1 MTQASFLAFYPQFQ
15 SFTPGV
21 VLTEYLAQANARFS
35 DFEEDIDEA
44 RRLYVAHRLTMY
56 AASVP
61 TESGT
66 VTKEALAEAG
76 KTSRQEVSSKKVG
89 EVAVSYSHSSV
100 ASSVSSGLSDLAETT
115 YGLLLLSLLRIHGF
129 GKYIQ

>member
-1 MTQASFLAFYPQFQ
+1 MTSADFLAFYPQFQ
-15 SFTPGV
+15 SFTPGI

-35 DFEEDIDEA
+35 DFGAATDEA
-44 RRLYVAHRLTMY
+44 RRLYVAHRLTIY

-76 KTSRQEVSSKKVG
+76 RTSRQEVSSKKVG
-89 EVAVSYSHSSV
+89 EVAVTYGHSSM
-100 ASSVSSGLSDLAETT
+100 ASSVSSGLSDLAETIF
-115 YGLLLLSLLRIHGF
+115 GLQLLSLLRIHGF
-129 GKYIQ
+129 GKYIR